1 MLDLNALD
9 DSLRGKVRGNPV
21 AVSLFYSEIPQT
33 YQKKKVVPCSIVRH
47 AMDKGEVVSFD
58 KHHHDC
64 TTGVYTA
71 GVHEG
76 TEEIRNGQYLAV
88 NIPVYTDDAAMK
100 IKSGDYVLPQ
110 DTVVGIGAAPLL
122 DVPEEIKI
130 DWVVVVCNPH
140 WANFIGG
147 ARTVIDG
154 VPPRGACG
162 SSFCSDLF
170 ATPWHDENVV
180 ITPGDLG
187 GRMNNRLKPEEMFVV
202 VPSKYLESLL
212 TIMTSIPDAR
222 AVLEATKPEDSDYWK
237 KRDRAKRAKKE
248 IDQPIENDSFD
259 SKVSMSWS
267 AEAKAMIAKAPS
279 GIIEMAI
286 NNVED
291 FARDNGIDAIDED
304 VVIDQMKSVGMDP
317 NMLS

>member
-100 IKSGDYVLPQ
+100 IKSGDFVLPQ

-122 DVPEEIKI
+122 DVPEEVKI

-304 VVIDQMKSVGMDP
+304 VVINQMKSVGMDP